1 QNEFVTKGET
11 DKNHLDIIFTGLPG
25 LAQITGQEPFTGWEG
40 KWSPALYIG
49 LESCFKEADNLLG
62 KRSSAYTYAIDKTKT
77 ELMKEIG
84 KDGIIALKRDHHN
97 LFLEELVLNSATKK
111 LYRIADRVIVPR
123 VGQIYLEPASRNGR
137 APFYSHEKI
146 LGTWH
151 IPTLWYNM
159 GVMALMAV
167 LTAMALFFQ
176 IPARFMKKG
185 SE

>member
-1 QNEFVTKGET
+1 
-11 DKNHLDIIFTGLPG
+11 
-25 LAQITGQEPFTGWEG
+25 
-40 KWSPALYIG
+40 
-49 LESCFKEADNLLG
+49 
-62 KRSSAYTYAIDKTKT
+62 
-77 ELMKEIG
+77 MKEIG

-97 LFLEELVLNSATKK
+97 LYLEELVLNSATKK

-123 VGQIYLEPASRNGR
+123 VGQIYLEPAGRNGR